1 MQHFQS
7 AIKTLL
13 RATLSVLLVTVIGCA
28 SLSNRSGGTSPSTQA
43 TPAVAQ
49 ARDQYTSTIEHFEQ
63 LDRENPPKP
72 GGTLFVGSSTFTKWT
87 QIPTVFKEFDATNRA
102 FGGSVSADQLKYMD
116 RIVLPRKPGKI
127 VYYCGENDIAAGAP
141 AEQVA
146 QNFAKFVE
154 HVHETLPQTKIYF
167 VSMKICPSRIRF
179 EQTVRKGNDLVRAY
193 TQQDPRRLRFI
204 DINPVILDA
213 EGKPL
218 PGIYILDNLHFNA
231 KGYERITPLIMQ
243 TLERN

>member
-1 MQHFQS
+1 MQYMPP
-7 AIKTLL
+7 AIKTPW
-13 RATLSVLLVTVIGCA
+13 RAALVALLVTISGCA
-28 SLSNRSGGTSPSTQA
+28 QLTNRVGGGAPATQ
-43 TPAVAQ
+43 PAPAGAQ

-63 LDRENPPKP
+63 LDRESPPRP

-87 QIPTVFKEFDATNRA
+87 EIPTVFKEFDAANRA

-116 RIVLPRKPGKI
+116 RIVIPRKPAKI

-154 HVHETLPQTKIYF
+154 HVHAVLPQTKIYF
-167 VSMKICPSRIRF
+167 VAMKICASRIRF

-193 TQQDPRRLRFI
+193 IQQDPQRLRFV
-204 DINPVILDA
+204 DINPVILDDQ
-213 EGKPL
+213 GKPL
-218 PGIYILDNLHFNA
+218 PGIYVLDNLHFNA
-231 KGYERITPLIMQ
+231 KGYELITPLIQ
-243 TLERN
+243 RALEMN